1 MNKKISVKK
10 KLLYSLILLVI
21 VFVAAFFVY
30 AAIARI
36 NVDRFTYIRLEDM
49 KKERDYIN
57 LRGVDIH
64 YEQYGKDQGKNILL
78 VHGFAGSTLSY
89 QNNVKAL
96 AQENTVYAIDLKGY
110 GFSQKDIDGSYTL
123 EEQSWIVSEFI
134 EEKNL
139 DPVIAVGHS
148 MGSTVVLLSYDRE
161 PEKFEKLV
169 LIASAGLSSSPNVLS
184 RFISQAILD
193 IIYFNFIVNENNFID
208 SLSSAFYDDA
218 FVDSQVIANYKT
230 PFRIEN
236 ANKAFLRIVRDADD
250 YGIRP
255 ILEKISIPTLIIW
268 GREDGWIDVENAYLF
283 HEIIDGSTLNI
294 IDKAGHLPMEEQPEE
309 ANRIILDFI
318 RLGK

>member
-1 MNKKISVKK
+1 
-10 KLLYSLILLVI
+10 
-21 VFVAAFFVY
+21 
-30 AAIARI
+30 
-36 NVDRFTYIRLEDM
+36 
-49 KKERDYIN
+49 
-57 LRGVDIH
+57 
-64 YEQYGKDQGKNILL
+64 LL

-148 MGSTVVLLSYDRE
+148 MGSTVVLLSYDRD

-218 FVDSQVIANYKT
+218 FVDSQVIANYRT

-250 YGIRP
+250 YEIRP

-294 IDKAGHLPMEEQPEE
+294 IDKAGHLPMEEKPEE
-309 ANRIILDFI
+309 ANKIILDFI
-318 RLGK
+318 RLRK